1 MKGTYIMEELQ
12 ELVEKL
18 AEENI
23 QLRYE
28 LAFIDG
34 KIDNLV
40 GRIIELEAKLS
51 GDPCFKDSSKQ
62 GCRISSK
69 VLER

>member
-1 MKGTYIMEELQ
+1 MLTSIEIYDIIFIYNERKCDMEDLR

-23 QLRYE
+23 QLRYD
-28 LAFIDG
+28 LAFVDG

-40 GRIIELEAKLS
+40 GRIIELEARL
-51 GDPCFKDSSKQ
+51 DD
-62 GCRISSK
+62 RD
-69 VLER
+69 

>member
-1 MKGTYIMEELQ
+1 MEDLR

-23 QLRYE
+23 QLKYD
-28 LAFIDG
+28 LAFVDG

-40 GRIIELEAKLS
+40 GRIMELEARLN
-51 GDPCFKDSSKQ
+51 GKD
-62 GCRISSK
+62 
-69 VLER
+69 

>member
-1 MKGTYIMEELQ
+1 MKDLR

-23 QLRYE
+23 QLRYD

-40 GRIIELEAKLS
+40 GRIMELEAKSDIIQLLL
-51 GDPCFKDSSKQ
+51 DM
-62 GCRISSK
+62 
-69 VLER
+69 

>member
-1 MKGTYIMEELQ
+1 MKDLR

-23 QLRYE
+23 QLRYD

-40 GRIIELEAKLS
+40 GRIMELEVRL
-51 GDPCFKDSSKQ
+51 DD
-62 GCRISSK
+62 RD
-69 VLER
+69 

>member
-1 MKGTYIMEELQ
+1 MEDLK

-18 AEENI
+18 AKENI
-23 QLRYE
+23 QLRYD

-40 GRIIELEAKLS
+40 SRIIELEARL
-51 GDPCFKDSSKQ
+51 DD
-62 GCRISSK
+62 RN
-69 VLER
+69 

>member
-1 MKGTYIMEELQ
+1 LTSIEIYDIIFIYNERKCDMEDLR

-23 QLRYE
+23 QLRYD
-28 LAFIDG
+28 LAFVDG

-40 GRIIELEAKLS
+40 GRIMELEARL
-51 GDPCFKDSSKQ
+51 DD
-62 GCRISSK
+62 RD
-69 VLER
+69 

>member
-1 MKGTYIMEELQ
+1 MEDLK

-23 QLRYE
+23 QLKYD

-40 GRIIELEAKLS
+40 GRIMELETKSDIIQLLL
-51 GDPCFKDSSKQ
+51 DM
-62 GCRISSK
+62 
-69 VLER
+69 

>member
-1 MKGTYIMEELQ
+1 LTRIEIYDIIFIYNERKYAMEDLK

-23 QLRYE
+23 QLKYD
-28 LAFIDG
+28 LAFVDG

-40 GRIIELEAKLS
+40 GRIMELEAKLN
-51 GDPCFKDSSKQ
+51 
-62 GCRISSK
+62 
-69 VLER
+69 ERN

>member
-1 MKGTYIMEELQ
+1 MEDLR

-23 QLRYE
+23 QLKYD
-28 LAFIDG
+28 LAFVDG

-40 GRIIELEAKLS
+40 GKIMELEEKLN
-51 GDPCFKDSSKQ
+51 D
-62 GCRISSK
+62 RN
-69 VLER
+69 

>member
-1 MKGTYIMEELQ
+1 MEDLR
-12 ELVEKL
+12 ELVIKL

-23 QLRYE
+23 QLRYD

-40 GRIIELEAKLS
+40 GRIMELETRLD
-51 GDPCFKDSSKQ
+51 GKD
-62 GCRISSK
+62 
-69 VLER
+69 